1 MGLHEG
7 PCSEEVGILDM
18 AENQEQWQKQADVPP
33 LAAPILTCRL
43 GLSLLECPE
52 LTGWLPTW
60 MI

>member
-1 MGLHEG
+1 
-7 PCSEEVGILDM
+7 M

-43 GLSLLECPE
+43 GLSLLEWPE
-52 LTGWLPTW
+52 LTGRLPSW